1 MPVCIVLATHAES
14 KNCVRH
20 TVMVWINFVSFNI
33 RLLCILAARHT
44 QKLFGRF
51 YVRII
56 LFLPLVLCWAPSPL
70 LVYLFNAA
78 SATNSCP
85 PPPQPFSFSYPHRQ
99 GEMRLAVSTAA
110 AAVCCCCC
118 CCWLLHTLFY
128 IIWVCWADGRLT
140 TARGICVMPH
150 DDNKCVCLYC
160 ILYTYYGT
168 STATKT
174 KWCEASWTKANKE
187 KKNIS
192 KLCSTCCPNAL
203 P

>member
-20 TVMVWINFVSFNI
+20 TVMVWINLVSFNI

-85 PPPQPFSFSYPHRQ
+85 PNPFHFPTPIAKAKCALLFLLLLLLYVVVAVAADFCIHYSISYECVGLMAGWRRHGEYVLCHTTITSVFVYIVYYIHIMEHQRQ
-99 GEMRLAVSTAA
+99 RRQSDVRRAERRRTNKKKYFQIVFH
-110 AAVCCCCC
+110 
-118 CCWLLHTLFY
+118 LL
-128 IIWVCWADGRLT
+128 
-140 TARGICVMPH
+140 
-150 DDNKCVCLYC
+150 
-160 ILYTYYGT
+160 
-168 STATKT
+168 S
-174 KWCEASWTKANKE
+174 
-187 KKNIS
+187 
-192 KLCSTCCPNAL
+192 
-203 P
+203 

>member
-85 PPPQPFSFSYPHRQ
+85 PPPNPFHFPTPIAKAKCALLFLLLLLLYVVVAVAADFCIHYSISYECVGLMAGWRRHGEYVLCHTTITSVFVYIVYYIHIMEHQRQ
-99 GEMRLAVSTAA
+99 RRQSDVRRAERRRTNKKKYFQIVFH
-110 AAVCCCCC
+110 
-118 CCWLLHTLFY
+118 LL
-128 IIWVCWADGRLT
+128 
-140 TARGICVMPH
+140 
-150 DDNKCVCLYC
+150 
-160 ILYTYYGT
+160 
-168 STATKT
+168 S
-174 KWCEASWTKANKE
+174 
-187 KKNIS
+187 
-192 KLCSTCCPNAL
+192 
-203 P
+203 